1 MKQYDFVIVGSGLFG
16 SVFAHQAGLGNK
28 KCLVIEKRPHVGG
41 NVYCEK
47 IEGIN
52 VHKYGPHIFHTNDK
66 EVWDY
71 VNSFVTFNSYINSP
85 IANFHGALYHLPFN
99 MSTFYKIW
107 GVKTPDE
114 AKAKIAEETKAYT
127 QIEPSNLEEQALKLV
142 GWDIYEKLIKGYTE
156 KQWGK
161 KATELPAFIIKRIPL
176 RFTYNNN
183 YFNDKY
189 QGVPD
194 GGYISLIEKLL
205 EKADVKTN
213 ADFFDAKNEYESM
226 TDKIVYTGMIDE
238 YFDYCYGNLEYRS
251 LRFEHIQLDKPDFQ
265 GNAIINYTDMETP
278 YTRIVEHK
286 HFEFGKQE
294 KTVIT
299 KEYPEKWG
307 RGKDAYYPVNDAQN
321 NKLFEQYKQ
330 KAASL
335 KNVIWGGRLADYA
348 YYDMDKTVRKALD
361 VLKCNFY

>member
-1 MKQYDFVIVGSGLFG
+1 
-16 SVFAHQAGLGNK
+16 
-28 KCLVIEKRPHVGG
+28 VIEKRPHVGG

-47 IEGIN
+47 VEGIY
-52 VHKYGPHIFHTNDK
+52 VHKYGPHVFHTNDK
-66 EVWDY
+66 EIWNY
-71 VNSFVTFNSYINSP
+71 VNNLVEFNQYELSI
-85 IANFHGALYHLPFN
+85 IANYHGELYNLPFN
-99 MSTFYKIW
+99 MNTFYKIY
-107 GVKTPDE
+107 GGRVKTPDE
-114 AKAKIAEETKAYT
+114 AKAKIADETKAYV

-142 GWDIYEKLIKGYTE
+142 GRDVYEKLIKGYTE

-183 YFNDKY
+183 YFDDKY
-189 QGVPD
+189 QGVPT
-194 GGYISLIEKLL
+194 GGYASLIEKLL
-205 EKADVKTN
+205 EKADVKIST
-213 ADFFDAKNEYESM
+213 DFFDAKNEYESIA
-226 TDKIVYTGMIDE
+226 DKIVYTGMIDE

-251 LRFEHIQLDKPDFQ
+251 LRFEHVLLDKPDFQ
-265 GNAIINYTDMETP
+265 GNAIINYTDIETP

-286 HFEFGKQE
+286 HFEFGKQK

-299 KEYPEKWG
+299 KEYPEQWE

-335 KNVIWGGRLADYA
+335 RNVIWGGRLADYA
-348 YYDMDKTVRKALD
+348 YYDMDKIIRKALD
-361 VLKCNFY
+361 VVKMNL